1 MTARDTNEEHG
12 HRSAPTRYRLLNE
25 ADLDGVRDFDRSDY
39 SGSSYKMVDGEL
51 ALTQEPFDH
60 RGWNDRQRAEVVAGL
75 EASYAAGGVFF
86 GAFDGDALVGI
97 CGIENK
103 WRGSR
108 RDTLNLG
115 PLWVTKGSRGR
126 GVGRKLVE
134 LSMEKAATMGAGRLY
149 VSAAHSVNTVRFW
162 LGVGCTLTDEIDEEL
177 FRLEPA
183 DIHMELM
190 PAPGDDPAANR
201 G

>member
-1 MTARDTNEEHG
+1 MTTRD
-12 HRSAPTRYRLLNE
+12 PTEGQDDRLAAEQYRLLDE
-25 ADLDGVRDFDRSDY
+25 ADLDGVRLFDRSDY
-39 SGSSYKMVDGEL
+39 SASSYKAVDGEL
-51 ALTQEPFDH
+51 ALTPESFDH
-60 RGWNDRQRAEVVAGL
+60 RGWNDRQRAGIVAGL
-75 EASYAAGGVFF
+75 KKSYAAGDVFF
-86 GAFDGDALVGI
+86 GAFDGETLVGI

-108 RDTLNLG
+108 GSTLNLG
-115 PLWVTKGSRGR
+115 PLWVTKSSRGR

-134 LSMEKAATMGAGRLY
+134 LSMEKAAAMGAGRLY
-149 VSAAHSVNTVRFW
+149 VSAAHSLNTVRFW

-190 PAPGDDPAANR
+190 LAPNDKPASDHE
-201 G
+201 